1 MAAPVLSSP
10 CFTKNQF
17 GRSCVCA
24 QPSPLWN
31 NITSFS
37 LCTEKNRCSIKF
49 NLIHSEVVPRHWMSK
64 MFASVGSVNA
74 DTECEE
80 NHVSSRVSSSRDSM
94 RTKPFPGESSNQSDG
109 ADNFHV
115 QLKELFDEIKLMI
128 KMGRKR
134 NARDLLQA
142 NYELVKEQIGGG
154 AKGIEQAA
162 TLDIVALGHLLLG
175 DLKIVGQILNT
186 LQEIV
191 DSLNDGTPILDT
203 VLTHMGSMYSAL
215 GKYNKST
222 LVYQRGIRLLE
233 KKYGKSSTF
242 LVSPLLGMAK
252 GLASVKSTK
261 KAVEIYHR
269 AIHILESSSGA
280 ESEDLIV
287 PLFAL
292 GNLLVKEG
300 NATDAETPFL
310 RILSIYSKLYG
321 ENDGR
326 VGMAMASV
334 AHAKCASGRENI
346 HIDCKMKAVFL
357 VFMLGHPFYFNTI
370 RGLSRISNRGKEGR
384 ELLEECLLI
393 TEKSKGKEHPSSVPH
408 LLNLATSYS
417 QSKNYVEAE
426 RLLRTSLEIK
436 RRNGNP
442 EDPSITF
449 PMLQLAVT
457 LYQLKRDEEAEQLAL
472 DALHIRQKAF
482 GNNSMPAGEA
492 MDCLVCI
499 QSRLGKAE
507 SELLEMLQRVL
518 KIQETNF
525 GVGSEK
531 IMPTLKKIVF
541 YLDKLGRKD
550 EKLLMQRRLS
560 ALKNKFKQML
570 QCNSS
575 CLSNVYHM
583 TWCPVFI
590 AYVSPLASS
599 FYLESQWTK
608 PFPGESSNQSDG
620 ADNFHVQLK
629 ELFDEIKL
637 MIKMGRKRNAR
648 DLLQANYEL
657 VKEQIGGGAKGI
669 EQAATLDIV
678 ALGHL
683 LLGDL
688 KIVGQILNTLQEIV
702 DSLNDGTP
710 ILDTVLTHM
719 GSMYSAL
726 GKYNKSTLVYQ
737 RGIRLLEKKYG
748 KSSTFLVS
756 PLLGMAKGLASVKS
770 TKKAVEIYHRAIHIL
785 ESSSGAE
792 SEDLIVPLFALGN
805 LLVKEGNA
813 TDAETPFLRILSI
826 YSKLYGEN
834 DGRVGMAMASVAHAK
849 CASGKTEEAI
859 DLYKSAL
866 QILKCGSHVTIDDG
880 VVEKMKIDLAEL
892 LHVVGRGKEG
902 RELLEECL
910 LITEKSK
917 GKEHPSSVPHLLNLA
932 TSYSQSKN
940 YVEAERLLRTSL
952 EIKRRNGNP
961 EDPSITFPMLQLA
974 VTLYQLKRDEEAE
987 QLALDALHIRQKA
1000 FGNNSM
1006 PAGEAMDCLVCIQS
1020 RLGKA
1025 ESELLEMLQRVL
1037 KIQETNF
1044 GVGSEKIMPTLKK
1057 IVFYLDKLGR
1067 KDEKLLMQRRLSAL
1081 KNKFKQMVHY

>member
-1 MAAPVLSSP
+1 
-10 CFTKNQF
+10 F

-94 RTKPFPGESSNQSDG
+94 RWEFILFSISRTKPFPGESSNQSDG

>member
-560 ALKNKFKQML
+560 ALKNKFKQMF
-570 QCNSS
+570 SIS
-575 CLSNVYHM
+575 R
-583 TWCPVFI
+583 
-590 AYVSPLASS
+590 
-599 FYLESQWTK
+599 TK

>member
-334 AHAKCASGRENI
+334 AHAKCASGNLGKTEEA
-346 HIDCKMKAVFL
+346 IDLYKSALQILKCGSHVTIDDGVVEKMKIDLAELLHV
-357 VFMLGHPFYFNTI
+357 VG
-370 RGLSRISNRGKEGR
+370 RGKEGR

-688 KIVGQILNTLQEIV
+688 KIV
-702 DSLNDGTP
+702 
-710 ILDTVLTHM
+710 
-719 GSMYSAL
+719 
-726 GKYNKSTLVYQ
+726 
-737 RGIRLLEKKYG
+737 G

>member
-1 MAAPVLSSP
+1 
-10 CFTKNQF
+10 
-17 GRSCVCA
+17 
-24 QPSPLWN
+24 
-31 NITSFS
+31 
-37 LCTEKNRCSIKF
+37 SI
-49 NLIHSEVVPRHWMSK
+49 S
-64 MFASVGSVNA
+64 
-74 DTECEE
+74 
-80 NHVSSRVSSSRDSM
+80 
-94 RTKPFPGESSNQSDG
+94 RTKPFPDESSNQSDG

-115 QLKELFDEIKLMI
+115 QLEELFDEIKLTI

-162 TLDIVALGHLLLG
+162 TLDIVALGH
-175 DLKIVGQILNT
+175 

-242 LVSPLLGMAK
+242 LVSPFLGMAK

-326 VGMAMASV
+326 VGMAMAS
-334 AHAKCASGRENI
+334 I
-346 HIDCKMKAVFL
+346 
-357 VFMLGHPFYFNTI
+357 
-370 RGLSRISNRGKEGR
+370 
-384 ELLEECLLI
+384 
-393 TEKSKGKEHPSSVPH
+393 
-408 LLNLATSYS
+408 
-417 QSKNYVEAE
+417 
-426 RLLRTSLEIK
+426 
-436 RRNGNP
+436 
-442 EDPSITF
+442 
-449 PMLQLAVT
+449 
-457 LYQLKRDEEAEQLAL
+457 
-472 DALHIRQKAF
+472 
-482 GNNSMPAGEA
+482 
-492 MDCLVCI
+492 
-499 QSRLGKAE
+499 
-507 SELLEMLQRVL
+507 
-518 KIQETNF
+518 
-525 GVGSEK
+525 
-531 IMPTLKKIVF
+531 
-541 YLDKLGRKD
+541 
-550 EKLLMQRRLS
+550 
-560 ALKNKFKQML
+560 
-570 QCNSS
+570 
-575 CLSNVYHM
+575 
-583 TWCPVFI
+583 
-590 AYVSPLASS
+590 
-599 FYLESQWTK
+599 
-608 PFPGESSNQSDG
+608 
-620 ADNFHVQLK
+620 
-629 ELFDEIKL
+629 
-637 MIKMGRKRNAR
+637 
-648 DLLQANYEL
+648 
-657 VKEQIGGGAKGI
+657 
-669 EQAATLDIV
+669 
-678 ALGHL
+678 
-683 LLGDL
+683 
-688 KIVGQILNTLQEIV
+688 
-702 DSLNDGTP
+702 
-710 ILDTVLTHM
+710 
-719 GSMYSAL
+719 
-726 GKYNKSTLVYQ
+726 
-737 RGIRLLEKKYG
+737 
-748 KSSTFLVS
+748 
-756 PLLGMAKGLASVKS
+756 
-770 TKKAVEIYHRAIHIL
+770 
-785 ESSSGAE
+785 
-792 SEDLIVPLFALGN
+792 
-805 LLVKEGNA
+805 
-813 TDAETPFLRILSI
+813 
-826 YSKLYGEN
+826 
-834 DGRVGMAMASVAHAK
+834 AHAK

-1037 KIQETNF
+1037 KIQEANF